1 MGVASVYSGPMLR
14 ISLLRM
20 WLCAASACALLA
32 SPTARAEPAAAPES
46 GVFTTLYGPFSGERV
61 IEHANAAAD
70 AVTGLIDNGL
80 SLLGIRYRF
89 GGNTPQS
96 GFDCSGFVRHVF
108 SDALGVL
115 LPRTAVEMARVGET
129 IPKDELQPGDLVFFN
144 TLRRSF
150 SHVGIYLGDNKFMHA
165 NSRGGGVRVDDMTG
179 RYWAKRFNGAR
190 RIDVDQGSSLSLR

>member
-1 MGVASVYSGPMLR
+1 M
-14 ISLLRM
+14 SLLRV
-20 WLCAASACALLA
+20 WLCAATACALLT
-32 SPTARAEPAAAPES
+32 SPAVRAEPAAATES
-46 GVFTTLYGPFSGERV
+46 GVFTTLYGPFSGQRV

-70 AVTGLIDNGL
+70 AVTDLIDNGL

-190 RIDVDQGSSLSLR
+190 RIDVDQGSSISLR

>member
-1 MGVASVYSGPMLR
+1 
-14 ISLLRM
+14 M
-20 WLCAASACALLA
+20 WLCAVSACALLA
-32 SPTARAEPAAAPES
+32 SPAVRAEPAAAPEN

-61 IEHANAAAD
+61 IEHASAAAD
-70 AVTGLIDNGL
+70 AVTDLIDNGL

-179 RYWAKRFNGAR
+179 RYWANRFNGAR
-190 RIDVDQGSSLSLR
+190 RIDVDQGSSISLR

>member
-1 MGVASVYSGPMLR
+1 
-14 ISLLRM
+14 M
-20 WLCAASACALLA
+20 WLCAAVAGIALA
-32 SPTARAEPAAAPES
+32 VAPAHAEPVQAPATATTTES
-46 GVFTTLYGPFSGERV
+46 GKFSFSQYLPADR
-61 IEHANAAAD
+61 IAEHAAAAAD
-70 AVTGLIDNGL
+70 AVTDLVDSGL
-80 SLLGIRYRF
+80 SLLGVRYRF

-129 IPKDELQPGDLVFFN
+129 VPKEELQPGDLVFFN

-150 SHVGIYLGDNKFMHA
+150 SHVGIYLGNNKFMHA

-190 RIDVDQGSSLSLR
+190 RIEVDDTSGMSLR

>member
-1 MGVASVYSGPMLR
+1 
-14 ISLLRM
+14 M
-20 WLCAASACALLA
+20 WLCAASACALLV

-70 AVTGLIDNGL
+70 AVTDLIDNGL

-190 RIDVDQGSSLSLR
+190 RIDVDQGSDISLR

>member
-1 MGVASVYSGPMLR
+1 ML
-14 ISLLRM
+14 IAP
-20 WLCAASACALLA
+20 AA
-32 SPTARAEPAAAPES
+32 TRAEPAPVQDVDGVVAHS
-46 GVFTTLYGPFSGERV
+46 GWSGERV
-61 IEHANAAAD
+61 AEHAGAAAE
-70 AVTGLIDNGL
+70 AVTGLIDSGL

-129 IPKDELQPGDLVFFN
+129 IPKNALQPGDLVFFN

-179 RYWAKRFNGAR
+179 GYWSRRFNGAR
-190 RIDVDQGSSLSLR
+190 RIEVDQTGTGLH

>member
-1 MGVASVYSGPMLR
+1 
-14 ISLLRM
+14 M
-20 WLCAASACALLA
+20 WLCAATACALLA
-32 SPTARAEPAAAPES
+32 SPAVRAEPAPAPES
-46 GVFTTLYGPFSGERV
+46 NVFTTLYGPFSGERV
-61 IEHANAAAD
+61 LEHANAAAD
-70 AVTGLIDNGL
+70 AVTDLIDNGL

-190 RIDVDQGSSLSLR
+190 RIDVDQGTDISLR

>member
-1 MGVASVYSGPMLR
+1 M
-14 ISLLRM
+14 
-20 WLCAASACALLA
+20 
-32 SPTARAEPAAAPES
+32 
-46 GVFTTLYGPFSGERV
+46 
-61 IEHANAAAD
+61 IEQANAATD
-70 AVTGLIDNGL
+70 AVTDLIDNGL

-165 NSRGGGVRVDDMTG
+165 NSRGGSVRVDDMTG

>member
-1 MGVASVYSGPMLR
+1 
-14 ISLLRM
+14 M
-20 WLCAASACALLA
+20 WLCAASACALLS
-32 SPTARAEPAAAPES
+32 SPAVRAEPAPAPES
-46 GVFTTLYGPFSGERV
+46 NVFTTLYGPFSGERV
-61 IEHANAAAD
+61 LEHANAAAD
-70 AVTGLIDNGL
+70 AVTDLIDNGL

-190 RIDVDQGSSLSLR
+190 RIDVDQGSDISLR

>member
-1 MGVASVYSGPMLR
+1 
-14 ISLLRM
+14 M
-20 WLCAASACALLA
+20 WLCAASACALLT
-32 SPTARAEPAAAPES
+32 SPTVRAEPATAPES

-70 AVTGLIDNGL
+70 AVTDLIDNGL

-190 RIDVDQGSSLSLR
+190 RIDVDQGSSISLR